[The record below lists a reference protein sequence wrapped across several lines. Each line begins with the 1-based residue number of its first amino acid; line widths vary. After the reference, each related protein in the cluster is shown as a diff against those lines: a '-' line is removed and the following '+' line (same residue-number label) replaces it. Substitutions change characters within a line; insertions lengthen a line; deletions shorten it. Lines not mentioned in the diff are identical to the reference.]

1 MTAPALPAGLF
12 IVERDDSLLG
22 DAGAAWFSLDRR
34 YRYLLTRTWDAT
46 LPVMTC
52 IMLNPSKAG
61 AFRSDPTCTRC
72 IGFARREN
80 CGSLAILNLFAWQAT
95 DPRELHDC
103 PDPVGPYNDHFITS
117 YIYAR
122 GAVVVAW
129 GTGGTLQG
137 RDREVARLLA
147 AMGVKVR
154 CLGTTMD
161 GSPRHPLYVRGDA
174 PLIPWEAPS

>member
-1 MTAPALPAGLF
+1 LSAAAASADF

-46 LPVMTC
+46 LPVMTLT
-52 IMLNPSKAG
+52 MLNPSKAG

-80 CGSLAILNLFAWQAT
+80 CGGLAILNAFALCTT
-95 DPRELHDC
+95 DPAALAL
-103 PDPVGPYNDHFITS
+103 PGDPVGPANDQFLEMHAKAAS
-117 YIYAR
+117 L
-122 GAVVVAW
+122 VVVAW
-129 GTGGTLQG
+129 GAGGSLHG
-137 RDREVARLLA
+137 RAREVGQMLA
-147 AMGVKVR
+147 AAGVPLK
-154 CLGTTMD
+154 CLGVTKD
-161 GSPRHPLYVRGDA
+161 GHPRHPLYVRADT